1 MTTRREML
9 TLGAS
14 ALAVGATQ
22 LFADVPRARQ
32 ALNILILGG
41 TGFLGPHQVEYA
53 LARGHSLS
61 LFNRGHE
68 ATPYGNRVEYLIGDR
83 DSKTSPPTSRG
94 TCVSPRSC

>member
-41 TGFLGPHQVEYA
+41 TGFLGPH
-53 LARGHSLS
+53 
-61 LFNRGHE
+61 
-68 ATPYGNRVEYLIGDR
+68 
-83 DSKTSPPTSRG
+83 
-94 TCVSPRSC
+94 